1 MRLSR
6 SITVSEYVLTLN
18 NVSKSF
24 DSKRVLDQVSL
35 EIPAGSVV
43 GLLGK
48 NGTGKTTLI
57 KCALGLLKPQSGE
70 IAVFGEPAWTL
81 SGAAKARI
89 GYVPQTPALY
99 PWMRVRQIVD
109 YQASFYPQ
117 WNDEL
122 IDRLLVEW
130 QLNPDEKVGPLSVG
144 QQQKLSILLAIGH
157 EPDLLVLDEPAAA
170 LDPEARRNFVRT
182 VLDLVGKGRTVLF
195 STHITSDLER
205 IAERIVI
212 LEQGRVTVDEELD
225 QLKERIKR
233 LHITS
238 REPLPSSF
246 AVPGAL
252 RFERN
257 GSEALVSVP
266 NASPELLQDLE
277 RRWSVSVEVE
287 DLSLEDIFLEVTR
300 GTR

>member
-1 MRLSR
+1 M
-6 SITVSEYVLTLN
+6 SEFVLTLN

-24 DSKRVLDQVSL
+24 DLKRVLDQISL
-35 EIPAGSVV
+35 EVAPSSVV

-48 NGTGKTTLI
+48 NGAGKTTLL
-57 KCALGLLKPQSGE
+57 KCALGLLKPQLGRVH
-70 IAVFGEPAWTL
+70 VFGEPAWTL

-99 PWMRVRQIVD
+99 PWMSVGQIID
-109 YQASFYPQ
+109 YQASFYSH

-122 IDRLLVEW
+122 IERLRRDWGLD
-130 QLNPDEKVGPLSVG
+130 PSDKCGPLSVG

-170 LDPEARRNFVRT
+170 LDPEARRSFIRT
-182 VLDLVGKGRTVLF
+182 VLDLVGEGRTVLF

-212 LEQGRVTVDEELD
+212 LERGRIAVDEDLD
-225 QLKERIKR
+225 GLKERIKR

-238 REPLPSSF
+238 RAPLPADF

-252 RFERN
+252 RQERN
-257 GSEALVSVP
+257 GTEGLVSVS
-266 NASPELLQDLE
+266 NASPELIQEIE
-277 RRWSVSVEVE
+277 RRWTVSVDVE

-300 GTR
+300 A

>member
-1 MRLSR
+1 M
-6 SITVSEYVLTLN
+6 SEFVLTLT

-35 EIPAGSVV
+35 SIPPGSVV

-70 IAVFGEPAWTL
+70 VSVFGESAWTL
-81 SGAAKARI
+81 SGAAKERI
-89 GYVPQTPALY
+89 GYVSQTPSLY
-99 PWMRVRQIVD
+99 PWMRVGQIID
-109 YQASFYPQ
+109 YQASFYTH
-117 WNDEL
+117 WNDSL
-122 IDRLLVEW
+122 IDSLRKPWNLDVA
-130 QLNPDEKVGPLSVG
+130 DKVGPLSVG

-170 LDPEARRNFVRT
+170 LDPEARRYFIQT

-212 LEQGRVTVDEELD
+212 LERGSVAIDEDLD
-225 QLKERIKR
+225 RLKERVKR
-233 LHITS
+233 LHVTA
-238 REPLPSSF
+238 RTPLPPGFS
-246 AVPGAL
+246 VPGSL
-252 RFERN
+252 RLERN
-257 GSEALVSVP
+257 GGEALVSVP
-266 NASPELLQDLE
+266 NVSPEMIRDLE
-277 RRWSVSVEVE
+277 SRWSVAVDVE
-287 DLSLEDIFLEVTR
+287 DLSLEDIFLEVTHA
-300 GTR
+300 

>member
-1 MRLSR
+1 M
-6 SITVSEYVLTLN
+6 SEFVLTLT

-35 EIPAGSVV
+35 AIPPGSVV

-57 KCALGLLKPQSGE
+57 KCALGLLKPQLGQVH
-70 IAVFGEPAWTL
+70 VFGEPAWTL
-81 SGAAKARI
+81 SGAVKTRI

-99 PWMRVRQIVD
+99 PWMSVRQIID
-109 YQASFYPQ
+109 YQASFYPR
-117 WNDEL
+117 WNDQL
-122 IDRLLVEW
+122 IERLLKDW
-130 QLNPDEKVGPLSVG
+130 NLDPSDKVGPLSVG

-157 EPDLLVLDEPAAA
+157 EPELLVLDEPAAA
-170 LDPEARRNFVRT
+170 LDPEARRSFIRA

-212 LEQGRVTVDEELD
+212 LERGCVAIDEDLD
-225 QLKERIKR
+225 RLKERIKR

-238 REPLPSSF
+238 RTQLPAQFS
-246 AVPGAL
+246 VPGAL
-252 RFERN
+252 RHERN

-266 NASPELLQDLE
+266 NASPELIQEIE
-277 RRWSVSVEVE
+277 RRWEVSVDIE

-300 GTR
+300 A

>member
-1 MRLSR
+1 M
-6 SITVSEYVLTLN
+6 SESVLTLN

-24 DSKRVLDQVSL
+24 DFKRVLDGISL
-35 EIPAGSVV
+35 TIPPGSVV

-70 IAVFGEPAWTL
+70 VQVFGEPAWTL
-81 SGAAKARI
+81 SGSAKARI

-99 PWMRVRQIVD
+99 PWMRVGQIID
-109 YQASFYPQ
+109 YQASFYPH
-117 WNDEL
+117 WNDEM
-122 IDRLLVEW
+122 IDGLRKDWNLDPL
-130 QLNPDEKVGPLSVG
+130 EKVGPLSVG

-157 EPDLLVLDEPAAA
+157 EPDFLVLDEPAAA
-170 LDPEARRNFVRT
+170 LDPEARRNFIRT
-182 VLDLVGKGRTVLF
+182 VLELVGKGRTVLF

-205 IAERIVI
+205 IADRIVI
-212 LEQGRVTVDEELD
+212 LGRGRVAIDEELD
-225 QLKERIKR
+225 QLKERVKR
-233 LHITS
+233 LHVTS
-238 REPLPSSF
+238 RSPLPSAF

-252 RFERN
+252 RSERN

-266 NASPELLQDLE
+266 NASPELIQDIE
-277 RRWSVSVEVE
+277 RRWSVTVDVE

-300 GTR
+300 A

>member
-1 MRLSR
+1 M
-6 SITVSEYVLTLN
+6 SEFVLTLT

-24 DSKRVLDQVSL
+24 DSKRVLDQVAL
-35 EIPAGSVV
+35 AIPPGSVV

-57 KCALGLLKPQSGE
+57 KCALGLLKPQLGQVH
-70 IAVFGEPAWTL
+70 VFGEPAWTL

-99 PWMRVRQIVD
+99 PWMNVRQIID
-109 YQASFYPQ
+109 YQASFYRR

-122 IDRLLVEW
+122 IERLLKDW
-130 QLNPDEKVGPLSVG
+130 NLDPSDKVGPLSVG

-157 EPDLLVLDEPAAA
+157 EPELLVLDEPAAA
-170 LDPEARRNFVRT
+170 LDPEARRSFIRT
-182 VLDLVGKGRTVLF
+182 VLELVGKGRTVLF

-212 LEQGRVTVDEELD
+212 LERGCVVIDEDLD
-225 QLKERIKR
+225 RLKERIKR

-238 REPLPSSF
+238 HTPLPTEFS
-246 AVPGAL
+246 VPGAL
-252 RFERN
+252 RYARN

-266 NASPELLQDLE
+266 NASPELIQE
-277 RRWSVSVEVE
+277 IEHRWKVAVDVE
-287 DLSLEDIFLEVTR
+287 DLSLEDIFLEVTHA
-300 GTR
+300 

>member
-1 MRLSR
+1 M
-6 SITVSEYVLTLN
+6 SESVLTLN

-24 DSKRVLDQVSL
+24 DFKRVLDRVSL
-35 EIPAGSVV
+35 TIPPGSVV

-70 IAVFGEPAWTL
+70 VQVFGEPAWTL
-81 SGAAKARI
+81 SGSAKARI

-99 PWMRVRQIVD
+99 PWMRVGQIID
-109 YQASFYPQ
+109 YQASFYSH
-117 WNDEL
+117 WNDVL
-122 IDRLLVEW
+122 IDGLRKDWNLDLW
-130 QLNPDEKVGPLSVG
+130 EKVGPLSVG

-157 EPDLLVLDEPAAA
+157 EPDFLVLDEPAAA
-170 LDPEARRNFVRT
+170 LDPEARRNFIRT
-182 VLDLVGKGRTVLF
+182 VLELVGKGRTVLF

-212 LEQGRVTVDEELD
+212 LGRGCVAIDEELD
-225 QLKERIKR
+225 HLKERVKR
-233 LHITS
+233 LHVTS
-238 REPLPSSF
+238 RSAVPSAF

-252 RFERN
+252 RSERN

-266 NASPELLQDLE
+266 NASPELIQDIE
-277 RRWSVSVEVE
+277 RRWSVTVDVE

-300 GTR
+300 A